1 MARGTGG
8 TASPVSP
15 GIVARVGAALRGA
28 IRGAQDAWFGPGEP
42 QEPQAPESKGRAF
55 DYPVAINIVAG
66 KPRTEQGESAIDFA
80 TLRALAEPA
89 LGGLDLVRLAI
100 ERRKDQMESQEW
112 AIRGRDGKD
121 GGPRAREIEQL
132 LRRPDLEHSFAQWM
146 RMLLED
152 MLVID
157 AATVYLAP
165 STRGYLIPQVMD
177 GATLKRLVGVDGRT
191 PLPPDPAFQQ
201 VLKGMPASTYTLDE
215 LVHSPRNPRSN
226 RVYGMSPVEQVIM
239 TIAIA
244 LKRQTS
250 QLEFYTVG
258 SVPDSLCSVPDSW
271 TPEQIRT
278 YQTYFDAALS
288 GNTGEL
294 KKIRFVPSGFKLF
307 ETKAGILKDEFDE
320 WLARIVCFCFSL
332 SPQALMKQM
341 NRATAETSKES
352 AQEEGL
358 EPVKKW
364 FKGVVDDVLEKGFKE
379 PGLELA
385 YADEEIADPETKAKV
400 MSLALGGKAWLTQDE
415 VRGSYGKDPLTP
427 EQRDELTPPAPVLPP
442 PGQTPDEAAQ
452 AQEEAK
458 AQLVEVQKRAAA
470 PVLEVADGIKAVA
483 ASLRIS
489 RGTRKVKFFRNGD
502 GVVEGAEV
510 IE

>member
-1 MARGTGG
+1 MARGAGG
-8 TASPVSP
+8 TTTQFSP
-15 GIVARVGAALRGA
+15 GFIARVGAALRGA
-28 IRGAQDAWFGPGEP
+28 VQGWQNAWMGPGEP
-42 QEPQAPESKGRAF
+42 QQPQAPETKGRAF
-55 DYPVAINIVAG
+55 DYAVALNTTAG
-66 KPRTEQGESAIDFA
+66 KPRTEQGESAIDFP

-89 LGGLDLVRLAI
+89 QGGLDLVRLAI

-112 AIRGRDGKD
+112 AIRGRDGSD
-121 GGPRAREIEQL
+121 GGDRAREIEQL
-132 LRRPDLEHSFAQWM
+132 LRRPDIEHPFTQWM

-157 AATVYLAP
+157 AATVYLSP

-177 GATLKRLVGVDGRT
+177 GASLKRLVGADGRT

-201 VLKGMPASTYTLDE
+201 VLKGMPTSEYTLDE
-215 LVHSPRNPRSN
+215 LVYAPRNPRSN

-239 TIAIA
+239 TISIA
-244 LKRQTS
+244 LRRQTS
-250 QLEFYTVG
+250 QLDLYTSG
-258 SVPDSLCSVPDSW
+258 SVPDALCSVPDNW

-278 YQTYFDAALS
+278 FQTYFDAALA

-294 KKIRFVPSGFKLF
+294 RKLRFVPAGMKIF
-307 ETKAGILKDEFDE
+307 ETKTQILKDEFDE

-364 FKGVVDDVLEKGFKE
+364 FKGVVDEVLEKGLDE
-379 PGLELA
+379 PDLELA
-385 YADEEIADPETKAKV
+385 YVDEEIADPETKAKV

-415 VRGSYGKDPLTP
+415 VRGKYGEDPVTP
-427 EQRDELTPPAPVLPP
+427 AQRDELTPKPP
-442 PGQTPDEAAQ
+442 PQLAPGTP
-452 AQEEAK
+452 
-458 AQLVEVQKRAAA
+458 
-470 PVLEVADGIKAVA
+470 PG
-483 ASLRIS
+483 
-489 RGTRKVKFFRNGD
+489 GD
-502 GVVEGAEV
+502 GEGDGNSPPAEGETKVRKRGVRRVRFTKDGNGAVNGAEV
-510 IE
+510 LE

>member
-8 TASPVSP
+8 TTTQFSP
-15 GIVARVGAALRGA
+15 GIVARVGAA
-28 IRGAQDAWFGPGEP
+28 IRGAVQGWQTAWMGPGEP
-42 QEPQAPESKGRAF
+42 QAPQAPETKGRAF
-55 DYPVAINIVAG
+55 DYPVAINIVG
-66 KPRTEQGESAIDFA
+66 SKPRQEQGESAVDFA

-89 LGGLDLVRLAI
+89 LGGLDLVRVAI

-121 GGPRAREIEQL
+121 GGDRARELEQI
-132 LRRPDLEHSFAQWM
+132 LRKPDLEHSFLTWM

-177 GATLKRLVGVDGRT
+177 GATLKRLVSVDGRT

-201 VLKGMPASTYTLDE
+201 VLKGMPASEYTLDE
-215 LVHSPRNPRSN
+215 LVYAPRNPRSN
-226 RVYGMSPVEQVIM
+226 RVYGMSPVEQVMM
-239 TIAIA
+239 TISIA
-244 LKRQTS
+244 LRRQTS
-250 QLEFYTVG
+250 QLEYYTVG

-278 YQTYFDAALS
+278 FQTYFDAALS

-294 KKIRFVPSGFKLF
+294 KKMRFVPSGMKVF

-332 SPQALMKQM
+332 SPQSLMKQM
-341 NRATAETSKES
+341 NRATAETAKAS

-358 EPVKKW
+358 EPIKKW
-364 FKGVVDDVLEKGFKE
+364 FKGVVDEILIKGFNE
-379 PGLELA
+379 PDLELA
-385 YADEEIADPETKAKV
+385 YIDEEIADPVDKADVLSIGLGRGGGKPWWTVDEVRAKYGDDPLTEKQKEELAPKVPPALAPGAAPAGDGNAPPAADGETKA
-400 MSLALGGKAWLTQDE
+400 SRRA
-415 VRGSYGKDPLTP
+415 VRRVRFTKD
-427 EQRDELTPPAPVLPP
+427 
-442 PGQTPDEAAQ
+442 GN
-452 AQEEAK
+452 
-458 AQLVEVQKRAAA
+458 
-470 PVLEVADGIKAVA
+470 GAV
-483 ASLRIS
+483 
-489 RGTRKVKFFRNGD
+489 N
-502 GVVEGAEV
+502 GAEV
-510 IE
+510 LE